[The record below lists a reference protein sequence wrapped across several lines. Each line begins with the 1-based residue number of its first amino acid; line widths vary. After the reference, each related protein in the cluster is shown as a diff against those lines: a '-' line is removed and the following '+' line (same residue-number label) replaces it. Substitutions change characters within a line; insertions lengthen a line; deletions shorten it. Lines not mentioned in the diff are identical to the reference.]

1 MPSPTLAAK
10 TNAKGVLHAVSR
22 LTTLIAQARAKDPD
36 LAAALE
42 AEFRALSSRRQFGLN
57 FERHQPEAVEIPG
70 RPIRKGDKV
79 RVLPPRGST
88 EKGDQRL
95 WRVTKVANVE
105 GGRVAHLALHD
116 VDELETQVVTVE
128 DLVVVAEFRD
138 PIYPGLRSTG
148 RVERGGDKPFHTVIN
163 AENFHA
169 LQTLTYTHRGK
180 VDAIYIDPP
189 YNTGA
194 RDWKYNNDYVDGED
208 AYRHSKWLAFMER
221 RLKFAGQLL
230 NPTNSILIVTIDE
243 KEYLRLGLLL
253 EQTFPHAHIQMVTS
267 AIKPSGSQRSDEFA
281 RVEEY
286 LFFVRFG
293 DARPALSATDM
304 LRDSGELSTVTW
316 QGLRRRGSSDW
327 RRSHRPNGFYPVF
340 INDDDGTIHS
350 VGEPIP
356 LEQDRTTVTP
366 PPGTW
371 AAWPLAPNG
380 DESRWQVSP
389 ARLREQLDEGTAA
402 LRSTNRED
410 GACHIVYLKGQDL
423 EFVRSGAF
431 QTDGRDEE
439 GKLRVLP
446 SKLPTR
452 KAKTMWVMPSHDA
465 SAHGTALLTR
475 FLGERKF
482 PFPKSLYA
490 VEDALRFFIHDKP
503 DAVVLDFFAGSG
515 TTAHAVMRL
524 NKQDQGR
531 RQCISVTNN
540 EVSAEE
546 QGGLRADGLR
556 PGDPEWEALGIC
568 EYITKPR
575 LEAAIT
581 GKTPDGTAVKGD
593 YRFTDEF
600 PMADGLEENVE
611 FFTLTY
617 ETPWRVARNRDFA
630 KVAPLLWLRA
640 GSQGRRIDTLPAEGW
655 AVADTYGVIAALDR
669 DKEFQAAVA
678 STDTV
683 KVAYIVTD
691 DDRRFQLVA
700 GGLPER
706 VEPVRLYESYL
717 NNFEIN
723 TGRE

>member
-1 MPSPTLAAK
+1 M
-10 TNAKGVLHAVSR
+10 SR

-88 EKGDQRL
+88 QKGDQRL
-95 WRVTKVANVE
+95 WRATKVANVE
-105 GGRVAHLALHD
+105 GGRVAHLVLHD
-116 VDELETQVVTVE
+116 VDDPETQIAAVK

-169 LQTLTYTHRGK
+169 LQTLTYTHRGR

-221 RLKFAGQLL
+221 RLKLARQLL
-230 NPTNSILIVTIDE
+230 NPDDSVLIVTIDE
-243 KEYLRLGLLL
+243 KEVHRLALLL
-253 EQTFPHAHIQMVTS
+253 EQVFPEARIQLVS
-267 AIKPSGSQRSDEFA
+267 SLINPAAVARKGLFGRSDEYICYVMLGEA
-281 RVEEY
+281 
-286 LFFVRFG
+286 G
-293 DARPALSATDM
+293 AKPLS
-304 LRDSGELSTVTW
+304 L
-316 QGLRRRGSSDW
+316 SSDW
-327 RRSHRPNGFYPVF
+327 VTAKGRTHRGEIRWDLVRKSGSTPLRKDRPDLFYPFF
-340 INDDDGTIHS
+340 IMADGTRFHS
-350 VGEPIP
+350 VGEPIALDQSRAVVTAP
-356 LEQDRTTVTP
+356 SGTVAVWPMRRDGTEGRWRLQPSTARTLIEGGFLRLGEAKGENTPIYYLAEGERAKILEGLYDVTGKRP
-366 PPGTW
+366 DGSVITSELDGAERRMVPGTQW
-371 AAWPLAPNG
+371 RIG
-380 DESRWQVSP
+380 
-389 ARLREQLDEGTAA
+389 
-402 LRSTNRED
+402 
-410 GACHIVYLKGQDL
+410 
-423 EFVRSGAF
+423 
-431 QTDGRDEE
+431 
-439 GKLRVLP
+439 
-446 SKLPTR
+446 
-452 KAKTMWVMPSHDA
+452 SHDA
-465 SAHGTALLTR
+465 TQYGTRLLAS
-475 FLGERKF
+475 FLPDRKF

-503 DAVVLDFFAGSG
+503 AAVVLDFFAGSG

-556 PGDPEWEALGIC
+556 PGDLDWEALGIC

-581 GKTPDGTAVKGD
+581 GKTPNGEEVKGD
-593 YRFTDEF
+593 YRFSDEF

-617 ETPWRVARNRDFA
+617 ETPWRVARNRDFT
-630 KVAPLLWLRA
+630 KIAPLLWLRA
-640 GSQGRRIDTLPAEGW
+640 GSEGRRIDTLPAEGW
-655 AVADTYGVIAALDR
+655 AVADTYGVIADLDR

-678 STDTV
+678 ATDTV

-691 DDRRFQLVA
+691 DDRRFQMVA

-723 TGRE
+723 TGRD